1 MLIRSLLMNA
11 ARKLAADPRV
21 QAKAASIDREVKPR
35 AEAAW
40 RGTKPKLAA
49 VKAELQEIA
58 EEADPVTQPR
68 AFAARLKAR
77 FLDAWAGRRST
88 GATRGARR
96 TPAARGAGVG
106 LGK

>member
-21 QAKAASIDREVKPR
+21 QAKAAEIIDREVKPR

-77 FLDAWAGRRST
+77 FLEVNRRD
-88 GATRGARR
+88 
-96 TPAARGAGVG
+96 
-106 LGK
+106 